1 MLTFARLLPSDYL
14 HALLVFPEKLCL
26 TTIRR

>member
-1 MLTFARLLPSDYL
+1 VLTFARLLPSDYL
-14 HALLVFPEKLCL
+14 QALLVFPEKPCL